1 MELNKIIRKIVNEK
15 ISKIHTCLPA
25 KIESYNPQKMRA
37 KVTLLAKK
45 ELEGQMVNI
54 PPIVE
59 VPVAL
64 LKAGPFVIRQPFQK
78 GDPVLV
84 VFGEKAIDKLL
95 ITGNPED
102 PQLKRHH
109 SYDDAMVIGGLQ
121 LEQDPDLN
129 SDYTEDLLI
138 ENKDTNSRIVIQ
150 KGGEIIIEDPSK
162 IYIGSPEANE
172 GAALGTSLKSWL
184 DGHVHPISWTDP
196 AGSGV
201 SSPPSSPSPPPSSKV
216 MVE

>member
-1 MELNKIIRKIVNEK
+1 
-15 ISKIHTCLPA
+15 
-25 KIESYNPQKMRA
+25 MRA

-45 ELEGQMVNI
+45 ELEGKLVNI

-84 VFGEKAIDKLL
+84 IFGEKAIDKLL

-102 PQLKRHH
+102 PQLKRQH
-109 SYDDAMVIGGLQ
+109 SMDDAIVIGGLQ
-121 LEQDPDLN
+121 LEKDPGLN

-138 ENKDTNSRIVIQ
+138 ENKDVDSRIVI
-150 KGGEIIIEDPSK
+150 KKDGEIIIEDPSK
-162 IYIGSPEANE
+162 IYIGSPDAEE
-172 GAALGTSLKSWL
+172 GVLLGNLVKSYL
-184 DGHVHPISWTDP
+184 DGHTHPYSWTDL
-196 AGSGV
+196 GGNSNTG
-201 SSPPSSPSPPPSSKV
+201 PPNQSCPDPSKKV

>member
-1 MELNKIIRKIVNEK
+1 MKLNQIVKKIVNDK
-15 ISKIHTCLPA
+15 ISEIHTSIPA
-25 KIESYNPQKMRA
+25 KIEKYDPEKMRA
-37 KVTLLAKK
+37 EVVLLSKV
-45 ELEGQMVNI
+45 ELKGEKVEI

-64 LKAGPFVIRQPFQK
+64 LKAGPFVIRQPFEK

-102 PQLKRHH
+102 PQMKRLH
-109 SYDDAMVIGGLQ
+109 SLDDAIVVGGLQ
-121 LEQDPDLN
+121 LEQDPSLN
-129 SDYTEDLLI
+129 SDYAEDLLI
-138 ENKDTNSRIVIQ
+138 ENQETDSRFVIK

-162 IYIGSPEANE
+162 IYIGSSNASE
-172 GAALGTSLKSWL
+172 GATLGTSLKEWL
-184 DGHVHPISWTDP
+184 DNHGHPYSWADSG
-196 AGSGV
+196 GSGTTG
-201 SSPPSSPSPPPSSKV
+201 PPSSSSPEPSKKV